1 LRSIGCGPPAA
12 VGVGV
17 AEAEDDDMEAV
28 EDILHEVSMSRSQ
41 REGGKGEWKIVA
53 NLMKRVV
60 KLID

>member
-1 LRSIGCGPPAA
+1 
-12 VGVGV
+12 
-17 AEAEDDDMEAV
+17 MEAV

-60 KLID
+60 KLRKTRLEQKKDVSELNQFNLID